1 MEGSGGDFSGGGNCS
16 GGGSGGG
23 SGGDFISF
31 EVKLGGFVV
40 KTLQKYTFYIYIL
53 FIIAM
58 LYIYIN
64 IYNIYIKQ
72 SLRPLF

>member
-31 EVKLGGFVV
+31 EVKLGGICSENITKIHF
-40 KTLQKYTFYIYIL
+40 LYIYTFYNSNVIYIYK
-53 FIIAM
+53 
-58 LYIYIN
+58 YI
-64 IYNIYIKQ
+64 
-72 SLRPLF
+72 